1 MLTKKEIEDFVN
13 DYGKK
18 AESNCNLSPKFSETK
33 ASFAFAGAYCFALLW
48 TAFTANIFAND
59 ITVHGAFNNP
69 QILLGFSL
77 VLGIIISASILLYP
91 SYTEIKTT
99 ILDMH
104 YPCLNG
110 LINQFDSNVSD
121 SAKKIEHVLYV
132 AQALGQQKEVGLV
145 ISDNTKLPKLYKD
158 FKQMEKY
165 NIDKNSNLYKNKTTE
180 LINELN
186 KVYKQTFKI
195 IEPNVSGFV
204 DKLIKSNTSN
214 KDLISVLPQNFRTQY
229 VAQQLNQ
236 N

>member
-1 MLTKKEIEDFVN
+1 MLTKKEIADFVN

-33 ASFAFAGAYCFALLW
+33 ASFSFAGALCFVLLW
-48 TAFTANIFAND
+48 TAFTANIFSNK

-69 QILLGFSL
+69 SWIFGLSL
-77 VLGIIISASILLYP
+77 VLGIIIGVSILLYT
-91 SYTEIKTT
+91 SYTTIKTT
-99 ILDMH
+99 ILSMH
-104 YPCLNG
+104 YPYLNG

-132 AQALGQQKEVGLV
+132 AQALGKQKEVGLV
-145 ISDNTKLPKLYKD
+145 ISGNTKIPKLYKA

-165 NIDKNSNLYKNKTTE
+165 SIDKNSNLYKNKTTE

-214 KDLISVLPQNFRTQY
+214 KDLISVLPQNLRTQY
-229 VAQQLNQ
+229 IAQTLNQ

>member
-1 MLTKKEIEDFVN
+1 MLTKKEIECFVD

-18 AESNCNLSPKFSETK
+18 AESNCNLSPNFSETK
-33 ASFAFAGAYCFALLW
+33 ASFSFVGAFCFTLLW
-48 TAFTANIFAND
+48 TAFTSNIFASNT
-59 ITVHGAFNNP
+59 TVHGTFNNP
-69 QILLGFSL
+69 SWIFGLSL
-77 VLGIIISASILLYP
+77 VLGIIIGASILLYP

-104 YPCLNG
+104 YRYLNG

-121 SAKKIEHVLYV
+121 SAKKIKHVLYV

-145 ISDNTKLPKLYKD
+145 ISGNTKIPKLYKD

-165 NIDKNSNLYKNKTTE
+165 SIDKNSNLYKNKTTE
-180 LINELN
+180 LISELS